1 MLKKLIAFVLI
12 GSIGISSLMATDDKD
27 NGEKDALLL
36 DLVLQGIG
44 VNHYKE
50 TDIDDEFS
58 ERVYTLFLQNMDYGK
73 RFFTKEDI
81 ETFELYKYKLDDQM
95 KDGSLEFMNLVVGV
109 MEKRIGQTK
118 GYMEGIL
125 DKPMNLEK
133 VEDYETDQDKRDFA
147 KNEAE
152 LKDQWRKY
160 LKYQVVYRLSE
171 KLDEQEKAE
180 ADKDTS
186 VTIKPLAELE
196 KEAREKILKTHNDWF
211 HRLERQDHEDY
222 RSFFLNA
229 VAGSFDP
236 HTNFFPPK
244 DKENFDISMSGQL
257 EGIGAQLREEGGY
270 IKVSSI
276 VPGSPSWKQ
285 GELEAGDLIL
295 KVAQGSEEPVD
306 IVDMSIDDAVQLIRG
321 PKGTEVRLTVK
332 KLDATIT
339 IIPIIRD
346 VVILEETYARSAI
359 LQKKNDAKHHVGYI
373 SLPKF
378 YADFN
383 KTGGRNSGADVK
395 KEVLKLK
402 EEGVDGI
409 VIDLRNNGGG
419 SLQDVVDMAGL
430 FIKTGPIVQVKP
442 RNGTPYLLEDRD
454 PEVYFDGP
462 LVILVNEFSAS
473 ASEILAAAMQDHK
486 RAIIIG
492 SGSTFGKGTVQ
503 RFFDLDNFVT
513 PNMDHL
519 KPLGVVKLTTQKFYR
534 VNGQTTQLKGVVPDI
549 VLPDIYTY
557 MDIGEKEEEY
567 PLAWDV
573 IEPAKYEIWDTKSNF
588 AEVAGA
594 CNSRVK
600 SNEIFNLILEN
611 ALRLK
616 DRSASTSYSL
626 HLDIFR
632 KEREKMDMENEKYK
646 KISEERNDVLV
657 SMLKSE
663 AADIQADSSKL
674 DRTNA
679 WHKNI
684 KKDIYIDE
692 ALCVIKDMIEMP
704 KHPVTDRKP

>member
-1 MLKKLIAFVLI
+1 MFKKLIAFVLV
-12 GSIGISSLMATDDKD
+12 GSMGLAMVNGATNEDS
-27 NGEKDALLL
+27 EKDQVLL

-50 TDIDDEFS
+50 TPLDDEFS
-58 ERVYTLFLQNMDYGK
+58 EHVYTLFLKNMDYGK
-73 RFFTKEDI
+73 RFFTQEDM

-95 KDGSLEFMNLVVGV
+95 QNGSLEFMNLVVDV
-109 MEKRIGQTK
+109 MEKRVGQTK
-118 GYMEGIL
+118 GYMEDIL
-125 DKPMNLEK
+125 SEPMNLEK
-133 VEDYETDQDKRDFA
+133 VEDYETDQDKRGFA
-147 KNEAE
+147 KNEAA
-152 LKDQWRKY
+152 LKDAWRKY

-171 KLDEQEKAE
+171 KLDEQDKAKE
-180 ADKDTS
+180 DNDTS

-196 KEAREKILKTHNDWF
+196 KEAREKVQKTHDDWF

-244 DKENFDISMSGQL
+244 DKENFDISMSGKL

-285 GELEAGDLIL
+285 GELAAGDLIL
-295 KVAQGSEEPVD
+295 KVAQGEEEPVD

-346 VVILEETYARSAI
+346 VVILEETYARSAV
-359 LQKKNDAKHHVGYI
+359 LQKKNDAKHTVGYI

-402 EEGVDGI
+402 DEGVDGL

-430 FIKTGPIVQVKP
+430 FIKSGPIVQVKP
-442 RNGTPYLLEDRD
+442 RNGAPYVLSDND
-454 PEVYFDGP
+454 PEIYFEGP

-473 ASEILAAAMQDHK
+473 ASEILAAAMQDYG

-492 SGSTFGKGTVQ
+492 SSSTFGKGTVQ
-503 RFFDLDNFVT
+503 RFFDLDNFIT
-513 PNMDHL
+513 PQLEHL

-534 VNGQTTQLKGVVPDI
+534 INGQTTQLKGVTPDI
-549 VLPDIYTY
+549 VLPDTYTY
-557 MDIGEKEEEY
+557 MDIGEKEEDY

-573 IEPAKYEIWDTKSNF
+573 IEKAPYEIWNNKSNF
-588 AEVAGA
+588 SEVTAA

-616 DRSASTSYSL
+616 DKSNSTSYSL
-626 HLDIFR
+626 HLEMFR
-632 KEREKMDMENEKYK
+632 KEKDKLEEESEKYK
-646 KISEERNDVLV
+646 KISEERNDVSV
-657 SMLKSE
+657 AMLKSE

-674 DRTNA
+674 DRTEA

-692 ALCVIKDMIEMP
+692 ALCVIKDMLEMP
-704 KHPVTDRKP
+704 KHPVSDRKP

>member
-1 MLKKLIAFVLI
+1 MFKKLIVLVLI
-12 GSIGISSLMATDDKD
+12 GSMGISSLMGAND
-27 NGEKDALLL
+27 NDSGEKDKVLL

-58 ERVYTLFLQNMDYGK
+58 ERVYTLFLNNMDYGK
-73 RFFTKEDI
+73 RFFTQEDM

-95 KDGSLEFMNLVVGV
+95 KDGSLEFMNLVAEI
-109 MEKRIGQTK
+109 MQERIDQSK
-118 GYMEGIL
+118 GYMEDIL
-125 DKPMNLEK
+125 AKPMSLEK
-133 VEDYETDQDKRDFA
+133 VEEYETDQDKRGYA
-147 KNEAE
+147 KNEAQ

-186 VTIKPLAELE
+186 VTIEPLAELE
-196 KEAREKILKTHNDWF
+196 KGAREKILKTHTDWF

-229 VAGSFDP
+229 IAGSFDP

-285 GELEAGDLIL
+285 GELTAGDLIL
-295 KVAQGSEEPVD
+295 KVGQGKEEPVD
-306 IVDMSIDDAVQLIRG
+306 IVDMPIDDAVQLIRG

-346 VVILEETYARSAI
+346 VVILEETYARSAV
-359 LQKKNDAKHHVGYI
+359 LQKKNDAEHTVGYI

-454 PEVYFDGP
+454 PEIYFDGP

-534 VNGQTTQLKGVVPDI
+534 INGQTTQLKGVIPDI
-549 VLPDIYTY
+549 ILPDTYTY

-573 IEPAKYEIWDTKSNF
+573 ITPANYQVWNDKSNF
-588 AEVAGA
+588 KEVAGA

-616 DRSASTSYSL
+616 DQSNSTSYSL
-626 HLDIFR
+626 HLELFR
-632 KEREKMDMENEKYK
+632 EEREKLVKESEKYK
-646 KISEERNDVLV
+646 KISEERNDVDV
-657 SMLKSE
+657 AMLKSE
-663 AADIQADSSKL
+663 AADIKADSSKL

-679 WHKNI
+679 WHKTI

-704 KHPVTDRKP
+704 MHPISDRKP